1 MACDFKPLF
10 EKLSMSELLVC
21 QKQLQDVIVD
31 VRTEIRRESSVADV
45 NNYVAGPRAYIAKG
59 SVDHDG
65 IRADVESLNLHAK
78 NKGPGCKTQWL
89 TDTGQ
94 AYTWQTSSGSPVVKD
109 PKSFDDFPFIEKT
122 LKRLNVEM
130 GLKLNSCLVSCLP
143 DGRANLRLHSD
154 AEESMD
160 LTQPM
165 AIVTIG
171 SPRKVDFLR
180 TYQRST
186 EEPALTIIPQSGDIY
201 FMKPGC
207 QDLFKHRLKAD
218 RDVWGVRFSL
228 SFRCMKVA
236 TSPGIPDLQMPSSLP
251 TLNLSSGNDKVWPA
265 LPSFNGSSLEL
276 PPPCVD
282 NPINK
287 PTPDLKP
294 PVKPAA
300 KVNRRKFRTS
310 VLFGTSITEEV
321 SGKRLGHKGRREVI
335 NCSESGAT
343 IDMISDMVDSF
354 ANFAPEAEDIEKVVL
369 CLGTND
375 IKNASRGV
383 RHLTSPLFGL
393 INKVKRYFPGA
404 VVLVFSTLPM
414 KNRYWFTCENFLNFN
429 EILRNVC
436 QKTNCYYVDC
446 FNNFLNQDKS
456 DYNSALFRDPWHLNK
471 KGLGVLCSIL
481 KAVINCN
488 NFSSIIRTEY
498 IGYSNKY

>member
-1 MACDFKPLF
+1 MTCDFKPLF
-10 EKLSMSELLVC
+10 DKLSLSELLVC
-21 QKQLQDVIVD
+21 QKQLEDVICD
-31 VRTEIRRESSVADV
+31 VRTEIRRESSKADV
-45 NNYVAGPRAYIAKG
+45 NDYVSAPKCYIEG
-59 SVDHDG
+59 TVDRDG
-65 IRADVESLNLHAK
+65 IRADVESLNLHTK
-78 NKGPGCKTQWL
+78 KRGPGCKTQWL

-94 AYTWQTSSGSPVVKD
+94 AYTWQTASGSPVVKD
-109 PKSFDDFPFIEKT
+109 PKSFQDFPFIEKT
-122 LKRLNVEM
+122 LKRLNKEF
-130 GLKLNSCLVSCLP
+130 GLELNSCLVSCLP

-154 AEESMD
+154 AEDSMD

-165 AIVTIG
+165 AIITIG

-180 TYQRST
+180 AYQRST

-207 QDLFKHRLKAD
+207 QDLFKHRILAD

-228 SFRCMKVA
+228 SFRTMKVA
-236 TSPGIPDLQMPSSLP
+236 SSPVIPVLQMPSSL
-251 TLNLSSGNDKVWPA
+251 NLINGDDKNSAAWPA
-265 LPSFNGSSLEL
+265 LPSLSGSSLKL
-276 PPPCVD
+276 PPPGVD
-282 NPINK
+282 RPINK
-287 PTPDLKP
+287 TTPVLKP
-294 PVKPAA
+294 QAEKPVASTSRSKL
-300 KVNRRKFRTS
+300 RTS

-321 SGKRLGHKGRREVI
+321 IGKRLGHRGRRDVI

-343 IDMISDMVDSF
+343 IGTISDMVDNF
-354 ANFAPEAEDIEKVVL
+354 ANFAPEADDIEKVVL

-375 IKNASRGV
+375 IKNATKGV

-414 KNRYWFTCENFLNFN
+414 KNMYWFTCQNFLNFN
-429 EILRNVC
+429 AILRHVC
-436 QKTNCYYVDC
+436 QKTNSYYVDC
-446 FNNFLNQDKS
+446 FNNFLNQNKS
-456 DYNSALFRDPWHLNK
+456 DYNTALFRDPWHLNK

-498 IGYSNKY
+498 IGYSNQY